1 MKKADKH
8 INLEFE
14 YFFKEWNK
22 FNTINWYKYPS
33 DSSKEWPKIHS
44 SKILLNLEKFG
55 DIKQIWEIGRFAWL
69 YDFVRAWTLSQNDIY
84 LKSALDLI
92 KDFIKKNPIYIGP
105 HWSSEQEVSIRAYA
119 LIFFLEATKNCEY
132 LKDEDLLDIHN
143 FLYIHGEYLNKNIHY
158 AEIAIRNNHLIHG
171 AVGLYTISHFFNL
184 HQSSAAW
191 RKKSKKIILDCLNE
205 QWYEDGG
212 YIQPSHIYHR
222 SALHGLLIARKVS
235 YIQNDSIMVKSIDKI
250 LDKAFNFLIN
260 FISRTDG
267 MLPNWGPNDGSL
279 VFPVTCCDYVDFR
292 PILQTISTLIYKERS
307 FNLIDVNEESIWL
320 YGEDPDKFK
329 IKNYKQK
336 KQISFN
342 EQGLHVMR
350 QNADTYAVF
359 SCGDIKSR
367 YGQQAD
373 QLNLDIWKEN
383 RNIILD
389 PGSFNYNKDIDI
401 HNWYRGTRS
410 HNTVTINDKDQ
421 MLPIRKFK
429 YLKWTKSAFR
439 KIVISNKDY
448 YFGTHNG
455 YVEEDGSW
463 HHSRTFSY
471 INNGWIVI
479 DRVWPDLY
487 AKNEQLI
494 KLNWNI
500 DHRLFSGQNKISN
513 QIKILCSNINYD
525 IDFKLGKKDNPRG
538 WVSRYYNNKESILS
552 ANISTLSKNE
562 TWFISI
568 IADNVQIKDIYFDV
582 NNFNLFDL
590 TSKDFD
596 IIRKCSENIHF

>member
-1 MKKADKH
+1 MLKRINNLYQEIKLLGFKSGLLRLIFEVNRRSGLEEILRRPDKNVTLLSNLFKKNPSYINDFKESGTYVFIKDNNQIDLVKNFYKKSRVDSFVKKADKH

-158 AEIAIRNNHLIHG
+158 AEISIRNNHLIHG

-250 LDKAFNFLIN
+250 LDKDFNFLIN

-329 IKNYKQK
+329 IKIINK
-336 KQISFN
+336 
-342 EQGLHVMR
+342 
-350 QNADTYAVF
+350 
-359 SCGDIKSR
+359 
-367 YGQQAD
+367 
-373 QLNLDIWKEN
+373 
-383 RNIILD
+383 RNKLALM
-389 PGSFNYNKDIDI
+389 NK
-401 HNWYRGTRS
+401 
-410 HNTVTINDKDQ
+410 
-421 MLPIRKFK
+421 
-429 YLKWTKSAFR
+429 AFM
-439 KIVISNKDY
+439 
-448 YFGTHNG
+448 
-455 YVEEDGSW
+455 
-463 HHSRTFSY
+463 
-471 INNGWIVI
+471 
-479 DRVWPDLY
+479 
-487 AKNEQLI
+487 
-494 KLNWNI
+494 
-500 DHRLFSGQNKISN
+500 
-513 QIKILCSNINYD
+513 
-525 IDFKLGKKDNPRG
+525 
-538 WVSRYYNNKESILS
+538 
-552 ANISTLSKNE
+552 
-562 TWFISI
+562 
-568 IADNVQIKDIYFDV
+568 
-582 NNFNLFDL
+582 
-590 TSKDFD
+590 
-596 IIRKCSENIHF
+596 